1 MTMKKEDRGG
11 MSPAEYARMKGC
23 TLDYVYRL
31 LVAGRLVADKRDG
44 RWLIQEAPAGEP
56 VPEEKAA
63 V

>member
-1 MTMKKEDRGG
+1 
-11 MSPAEYARMKGC
+11 MKGC
-23 TLDYVYRL
+23 TLDYVYKL
-31 LVAGRLVADKRDG
+31 LVASRLIAAKHDG